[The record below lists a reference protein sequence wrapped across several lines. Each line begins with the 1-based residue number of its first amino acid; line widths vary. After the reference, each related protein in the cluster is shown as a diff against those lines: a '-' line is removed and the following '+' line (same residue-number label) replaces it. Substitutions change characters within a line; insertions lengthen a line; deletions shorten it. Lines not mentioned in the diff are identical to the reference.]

1 MAEGSEKR
9 AAHRALL
16 GTKVS
21 WTADDL
27 DWQEDNSQD
36 VSSTGMMLRTKQP
49 IASGTLLKLR
59 FNLPNRKF
67 QAPIMAEAE
76 VMRLVSRQDRQI
88 GVGLRFIVLRSHDS
102 RVVQEFVCRI
112 IGLPLDDVIDSLGDA
127 EDDGYSYQMDR
138 LLREADEKSAR
149 LADQQLLKA
158 NAKLRKESLLIW
170 RDRGKKIALLVLL
183 IFFAFK
189 MKDSLLDLNILL
201 HGR

>member
-1 MAEGSEKR
+1 MAAGSEKR
-9 AAHRALL
+9 EAHRALL

-27 DWQEDNSQD
+27 QWHEDNSQD
-36 VSSTGMMLRTKQP
+36 VSSTGMMLRTAQP
-49 IASGTLLKLR
+49 IEPGTTLKLR

-67 QAPIMAEAE
+67 LEPITAEAE
-76 VMRLVSRQDRQI
+76 VMRVVRRQDRQI

-112 IGLPLDDVIDSLGDA
+112 LGLPLDDVIDSLGDA

-138 LLREADEKSAR
+138 LLREADEQSAR
-149 LADQQLLKA
+149 LADQQLLKS
-158 NAKLRKESLLIW
+158 NAKLRQEALRIW

-183 IFFAFK
+183 LFLAIKA
-189 MKDSLLDLNILL
+189 KDSLMALNSLL